1 MPQQYMEQSSN
12 MWNGQG
18 WEMGKTAVRGR
29 RWARGWTRGALLGAS
44 VVSAVVLGAGSAW
57 GAANA
62 HGGGLA
68 AAPHRG
74 GTLTV
79 LENSDVAWSGG
90 LSPFTNT
97 SGGVDYSL
105 NDAIFGELFELQA
118 GGKVVGYLATGYK
131 VSDRGKTLTIYLR
144 HGVTFSDGT
153 PFDAAAV
160 AFNFRKDLTTTCSCK
175 PTWTATSIEAPSRYT
190 VVVHLKVA
198 DGAVINQFQ
207 DSIVNWMASPTA
219 VGKMSATAFAS
230 APVGAGPF
238 EVVSDTENSRLV
250 LRRNPHYW
258 QPGHPYLNGLIF
270 QTTSDDESALEDL
283 RAGDGQAYEA
293 MSTPS
298 LVSAFRSAGLTVT
311 ADPATATSDVQLNTM
326 QPPFNNLK
334 AREAVYYATDAA
346 ALDKGI
352 NLDTFPV
359 SQSFTGPTGLFYEP
373 KVPGYRT
380 YDLAKAQALVHQLGG
395 LSFTL
400 MTNSGP
406 QQPEIASAVQSM
418 YQAAGMHVTL
428 QLVDLASLVQN
439 YLGHNW
445 NAAVSTAGSF
455 DPAAATG
462 LAFRY
467 LGGTPFSGVNDPHL
481 NALIEAAASIRN
493 ASGRAKIYASIA
505 AYLNKMAYSPF
516 LYSVAVWNVAA
527 KGVTGPGLTTQLP
540 EAIRSPTILWED
552 VAMAPKP

>member
-1 MPQQYMEQSSN
+1 MDKRTRS
-12 MWNGQG
+12 
-18 WEMGKTAVRGR
+18 R
-29 RWARGWTRGALLGAS
+29 RSGIRAAKAALLAAS
-44 VVSAVVLGAGSAW
+44 VASAAVLGGATAW
-57 GAANA
+57 ASGTTHAR
-62 HGGGLA
+62 HKKTT
-68 AAPHRG
+68 PHRG

-79 LENSDVAWSGG
+79 LENSDVAWASG

-97 SGGVDYSL
+97 SAGVDYSL
-105 NDAIFGELFELQA
+105 NDAIFGELFELRA
-118 GGKVVGYLATGYK
+118 GGKVVGDLAKGYHIT
-131 VSDRGKTLTIYLR
+131 DGGKTLTIHLR

-153 PFDAAAV
+153 PFDASAV
-160 AFNFRKDLTTTCSCK
+160 AFNFRKDLTTSCSCK
-175 PTWTATSIEAPSRYT
+175 PTWSARSITAPNRYT

-198 DGAVINQFQ
+198 DGAIIDQFQ
-207 DSIVNWMASPTA
+207 DSIVNWIASPTA
-219 VGKMSATAFAS
+219 LRKMGKSKFAE

-238 EVVSDTENSRLV
+238 KVVSDTENSKLV
-250 LRRNPHYW
+250 LRRNPRYW
-258 QPGHPYLNGLIF
+258 QKGHPYLNGLVF

-293 MSTPS
+293 MSTPT
-298 LVSAFRSAGLTVT
+298 LVPAFKAAGLKVT
-311 ADPATATSDVQLNTM
+311 ADAATATSDVQLNAM
-326 QPPFNNLK
+326 APPFNNLK

-352 NLDTFPV
+352 NRDTFPV

-380 YDLAKAQALVHQLGG
+380 YDLAKAKKLVHQLGG

-406 QQPEIASAVQSM
+406 QQPQIAKALQSM
-418 YQAAGMHVTL
+418 YQAAGIHVTL
-428 QLVDLASLVQN
+428 QIVDLASLVQN
-439 YLGHNW
+439 YLGHKW

-481 NALIEAAASIRN
+481 NRLITAAASIRN
-493 ASGRAKIYASIA
+493 LKARAKVYASIA
-505 AYLNKMAYSPF
+505 AYLNKRAYSPF

-527 KGVTGPGLTTQLP
+527 KGVSGPGLTTQLP
-540 EAIRSPTILWED
+540 EAIRSPIILWED
-552 VAMAPKP
+552 VSMARK

>member
-68 AAPHRG
+68 AAPRRG

-118 GGKVVGYLATGYK
+118 GGKVVGDLATGYK

-270 QTTSDDESALEDL
+270 HTVANDETALEVM
-283 RAGDGQAYEA
+283 RSGGAQAYNY
-293 MSTPS
+293 MDTPQ
-298 LVSAFRSAGLTVT
+298 LVSGFRQAGLQLTT
-311 ADPATATSDVQLNTM
+311 DPAVFGTDVQMNAEI
-326 QPPFNNLK
+326 PPFNNLK
-334 AREAVYYATDAA
+334 AREAIYYATDAA
-346 ALDKGI
+346 AIDKAVYNGTCP
-352 NLDTFPV
+352 LTE
-359 SQSFTGPTGLFYEP
+359 SFTGPGGLFYNP
-373 KVPGYRT
+373 KVPGYRN
-380 YDLAKAQALVHQLGG
+380 YDLAKAKALVKQIGG
-395 LSFTL
+395 LSFTMYYFEL
-400 MTNSGP
+400 GN
-406 QQPEIASAVQSM
+406 VNQSEAEALQTM
-418 YQAAGMHVTL
+418 YQQAGMQVTIKG
-428 QLVDLASLVQN
+428 DPDIASLVATYN
-439 YLGHNW
+439 THKW
-445 NAAVSTAGSF
+445 TIIPAAIGAW
-455 DPAAATG
+455 DPATATG
-462 LAFRY
+462 VAFRLLSTGPFTGIADKSVDKY
-467 LGGTPFSGVNDPHL
+467 INAGVATSNPAARAKAYASLASVLNQKAYTPFICAPESWDVVKPGVQ
-481 NALIEAAASIRN
+481 
-493 ASGRAKIYASIA
+493 
-505 AYLNKMAYSPF
+505 
-516 LYSVAVWNVAA
+516 
-527 KGVTGPGLTTQLP
+527 GPGLTSVTAAFGEGPL
-540 EAIRSPTILWED
+540 TLWED
-552 VAMAPKP
+552 VSMK